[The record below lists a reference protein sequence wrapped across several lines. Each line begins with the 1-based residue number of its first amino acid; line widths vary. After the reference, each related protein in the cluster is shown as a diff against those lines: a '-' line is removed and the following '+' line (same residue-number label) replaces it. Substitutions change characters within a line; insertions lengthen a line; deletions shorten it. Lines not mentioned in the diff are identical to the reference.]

1 MTERDQDHPHDH
13 RSEAL
18 DDLEAV
24 LIETELEVGRQEESR
39 AEAGRHVVL
48 RAVRVGIG
56 ITVCLAG
63 VFLIVFPGP
72 GMVVLAAGLAILS
85 RDLPFA
91 RRLLVN
97 VRARIPENER
107 GEISR
112 PILIGGLVL
121 STVTVGVS
129 LWWWLLR

>member
-1 MTERDQDHPHDH
+1 MTDHD
-13 RSEAL
+13 RRREAIEG
-18 DDLEAV
+18 LEEA
-24 LIETELEVGRQEESR
+24 LIETELEVGRQEETL
-39 AEAGRHVVL
+39 AEAKRNVIL
-48 RAVRVGIG
+48 RAVRVGLG
-56 ITVCLAG
+56 IIVCMAG

-85 RDLPFA
+85 RDVPFA

-112 PILIGGLVL
+112 PILIGGLLL
-121 STVTVGVS
+121 STATVS
-129 LWWWLLR
+129 ASIWWWLFRG

>member
-1 MTERDQDHPHDH
+1 VNDQDR
-13 RSEAL
+13 RSEAIE
-18 DDLEAV
+18 DLGEV
-24 LIETELEVGRQEESR
+24 LIETELEVGRHEETR
-39 AEAGRHVVL
+39 EDAKRNVIL
-48 RAVRVGIG
+48 RAVRIGLGIV
-56 ITVCLAG
+56 VCIAG
-63 VFLIVFPGP
+63 VFLIVLPGP

-85 RDLPFA
+85 RDVPFA

-112 PILIGGLVL
+112 PILIGGLIV
-121 STVTVGVS
+121 SIATVSFS

>member
-1 MTERDQDHPHDH
+1 VTNHEQFG
-13 RSEAL
+13 EAIEG
-18 DDLEAV
+18 LEDA
-24 LIETELEVGRQEESR
+24 LIETELEVGRQEETR
-39 AEAGRHVVL
+39 EEAKRNLVL
-48 RAVRVGIG
+48 RAVRIGIG
-56 ITVCLAG
+56 IAVCVAG

-85 RDLPFA
+85 RDVPFA

-97 VRARIPENER
+97 VRARIPENEL

-112 PILIGGLVL
+112 PILIGGLLL
-121 STVTVGVS
+121 STVTVSFS

>member
-1 MTERDQDHPHDH
+1 VTDHD
-13 RSEAL
+13 RRREAIEG
-18 DDLEAV
+18 LEEA
-24 LIETELEVGRQEESR
+24 LIETELEVGRQEETL
-39 AEAGRHVVL
+39 AEAKRNVIL
-48 RAVRVGIG
+48 RAVRVGLG
-56 ITVCLAG
+56 IIVCMAG

-85 RDLPFA
+85 RDVPFA

-112 PILIGGLVL
+112 PILIGGLLL
-121 STVTVGVS
+121 STATVS
-129 LWWWLLR
+129 ASIWWWLFRG

>member
-1 MTERDQDHPHDH
+1 MNDHDRRRDAVEGLE
-13 RSEAL
+13 EA
-18 DDLEAV
+18 
-24 LIETELEVGRQEESR
+24 LIETELEVGRQEETR
-39 AEAGRHVVL
+39 EDAKRNVIL
-48 RAVRVGIG
+48 RAIRVGVG
-56 ITVCLAG
+56 IAVCMAG

-85 RDLPFA
+85 RDVPFA

-112 PILIGGLVL
+112 PILIGGLLL
-121 STVTVGVS
+121 STVTVSFS
-129 LWWWLLR
+129 LWWWLFRG

>member
-1 MTERDQDHPHDH
+1 VNDHDR
-13 RSEAL
+13 RSEAIE
-18 DDLEAV
+18 DLEEV
-24 LIETELEVGRQEESR
+24 LIETELEVGRHEETR
-39 AEAGRHVVL
+39 EDAKRNVIL
-48 RAVRVGIG
+48 RAVRIGLGIV
-56 ITVCLAG
+56 VCIAG

-85 RDLPFA
+85 RDVPFA

-112 PILIGGLVL
+112 PIVIGGLIV
-121 STVTVGVS
+121 STATVSFS

>member
-1 MTERDQDHPHDH
+1 MTNHEQFG
-13 RSEAL
+13 EAIEG
-18 DDLEAV
+18 LEDA
-24 LIETELEVGRQEESR
+24 LIETELEVGRQEETR
-39 AEAGRHVVL
+39 QEAKRSLVL
-48 RAVRVGIG
+48 RAVRIGIG
-56 ITVCLAG
+56 IAVCIAG

-85 RDLPFA
+85 RDVPFA

-112 PILIGGLVL
+112 PILIGGLLL
-121 STVTVGVS
+121 STVTVSFS

>member
-1 MTERDQDHPHDH
+1 VNDHDRRRDAVEGLE
-13 RSEAL
+13 EA
-18 DDLEAV
+18 
-24 LIETELEVGRQEESR
+24 LIETELEVGRHEETR
-39 AEAGRHVVL
+39 GAAKRNVIL
-48 RAVRVGIG
+48 RAVRIGIG
-56 ITVCLAG
+56 VAVCLAG

-85 RDLPFA
+85 RDVPFA

-112 PILIGGLVL
+112 PILIGGLLL
-121 STVTVGVS
+121 STVTVSFS
-129 LWWWLLR
+129 LWWWLLRG

>member
-1 MTERDQDHPHDH
+1 MTNHEQFG
-13 RSEAL
+13 EAIEG
-18 DDLEAV
+18 LEDA
-24 LIETELEVGRQEESR
+24 LIETELEVGRHEETR
-39 AEAGRHVVL
+39 EEAKRNVVL
-48 RAVRVGIG
+48 RAVRIGIG
-56 ITVCLAG
+56 IAVCVAG

-85 RDLPFA
+85 RDVPFA

-112 PILIGGLVL
+112 PILIGGLLL
-121 STVTVGVS
+121 STVTVSFS

>member
-1 MTERDQDHPHDH
+1 MNDHDR
-13 RSEAL
+13 RSEAIE
-18 DDLEAV
+18 DLEEV
-24 LIETELEVGRQEESR
+24 LIETELEVGRHEETR
-39 AEAGRHVVL
+39 EDAKRNVIL
-48 RAVRVGIG
+48 RAVRIGLGIV
-56 ITVCLAG
+56 VCIAG

-85 RDLPFA
+85 RDVPFA

-112 PILIGGLVL
+112 PILIGGLIV
-121 STVTVGVS
+121 STATVSFS

>member
-1 MTERDQDHPHDH
+1 VNDHD
-13 RSEAL
+13 RRIEAIE
-18 DDLEAV
+18 DLGEV
-24 LIETELEVGRQEESR
+24 LIETELEVGRHEETR
-39 AEAGRHVVL
+39 EDAKRNVIL
-48 RAVRVGIG
+48 RAVRIGLGIV
-56 ITVCLAG
+56 VCIAG

-85 RDLPFA
+85 RDVPFA

-112 PILIGGLVL
+112 PILIGGLIV
-121 STVTVGVS
+121 SIATVSFS

>member
-1 MTERDQDHPHDH
+1 VNDHDR
-13 RSEAL
+13 RSEAIE
-18 DDLEAV
+18 DLGEV
-24 LIETELEVGRQEESR
+24 LIETELEVGRHEETR
-39 AEAGRHVVL
+39 EDAKRNVIL
-48 RAVRVGIG
+48 RAVRIGLGIV
-56 ITVCLAG
+56 VCIAG
-63 VFLIVFPGP
+63 VFLIVLPGP

-85 RDLPFA
+85 RDVPFA

-112 PILIGGLVL
+112 PILIGGLIV
-121 STVTVGVS
+121 SIATVSFS

>member
-1 MTERDQDHPHDH
+1 VNDHDR
-13 RSEAL
+13 RSDAIEGLEEA
-18 DDLEAV
+18 
-24 LIETELEVGRQEESR
+24 LIETELEVGRHEETR
-39 AEAGRHVVL
+39 KEAKRNVIL
-48 RAVRVGIG
+48 RGIRIGLG
-56 ITVCLAG
+56 IVVCLAG

-85 RDLPFA
+85 RDVPFA

-112 PILIGGLVL
+112 PILIGGLLV
-121 STVTVGVS
+121 STATVS
-129 LWWWLLR
+129 ASIWWWLLRG

>member
-1 MTERDQDHPHDH
+1 VNDHD
-13 RSEAL
+13 RRIEAIE
-18 DDLEAV
+18 DLGGV
-24 LIETELEVGRQEESR
+24 LIETELEVGRHEETR
-39 AEAGRHVVL
+39 EDAKRNVIL
-48 RAVRVGIG
+48 RAVRIGLGIV
-56 ITVCLAG
+56 VCIAG

-85 RDLPFA
+85 RDVPFA

-112 PILIGGLVL
+112 PILIGGLIV
-121 STVTVGVS
+121 SIATVSFS

>member
-1 MTERDQDHPHDH
+1 VNDHDR
-13 RSEAL
+13 RSEAIE
-18 DDLEAV
+18 DLEEV
-24 LIETELEVGRQEESR
+24 LIETELEVGRHEETR
-39 AEAGRHVVL
+39 EDAKRNVIL
-48 RAVRVGIG
+48 RAVRIGLGIV
-56 ITVCLAG
+56 VCIAG

-85 RDLPFA
+85 RDVPFA

-112 PILIGGLVL
+112 PILIGGLIV
-121 STVTVGVS
+121 STATVSFS
-129 LWWWLLR
+129 LWWWLVR

>member
-1 MTERDQDHPHDH
+1 MSGEHPVGGHG
-13 RSEAL
+13 REVIEE
-18 DDLEAV
+18 LEDV
-24 LIETELEVGRQEESR
+24 LIETELEVGRHEETQRQASR
-39 AEAGRHVVL
+39 NLVF
-48 RAVRVGIG
+48 RAMRIALGVA
-56 ITVCLAG
+56 VCIAG

-72 GMVVLAAGLAILS
+72 GMLVLAAGLAILS
-85 RDLPFA
+85 RDVPFA

-97 VRARIPENER
+97 VRRRIPENER

-121 STVTVGVS
+121 STLTVGLS

>member
-1 MTERDQDHPHDH
+1 MNDHDR
-13 RSEAL
+13 RSEAIE
-18 DDLEAV
+18 DLEEV
-24 LIETELEVGRQEESR
+24 LIETELEVVRHEETR
-39 AEAGRHVVL
+39 EDAKRNVIL
-48 RAVRVGIG
+48 RAVRIGLGIV
-56 ITVCLAG
+56 VCIAG

-85 RDLPFA
+85 RDVPFA

-112 PILIGGLVL
+112 PILIGGLIL
-121 STVTVGVS
+121 STATVSFS
-129 LWWWLLR
+129 LWWWLVR

>member
-1 MTERDQDHPHDH
+1 MNDHDR
-13 RSEAL
+13 RSEAIE
-18 DDLEAV
+18 DLGEV
-24 LIETELEVGRQEESR
+24 LIETELEVGRHEETR
-39 AEAGRHVVL
+39 EDAKRNVIL
-48 RAVRVGIG
+48 RAVRIGLGIV
-56 ITVCLAG
+56 VCIAG
-63 VFLIVFPGP
+63 VFLIVLPGP

-85 RDLPFA
+85 RDVPFA

-112 PILIGGLVL
+112 PILIGGLIV
-121 STVTVGVS
+121 SIATVSFS

>member
-1 MTERDQDHPHDH
+1 VNDHDRRRDAVEGLE
-13 RSEAL
+13 EA
-18 DDLEAV
+18 
-24 LIETELEVGRQEESR
+24 LIETELEVGRQEETR
-39 AEAGRHVVL
+39 EDAKRNVIL
-48 RAVRVGIG
+48 RAIRVGVG
-56 ITVCLAG
+56 IAVCMAG

-85 RDLPFA
+85 RDVPFA

-112 PILIGGLVL
+112 PILIGGLLL
-121 STVTVGVS
+121 STVTVSFS
-129 LWWWLLR
+129 LWWWLFRG

>member
-1 MTERDQDHPHDH
+1 MSDHEHSDDVI
-13 RSEAL
+13 EELEDAL
-18 DDLEAV
+18 IA
-24 LIETELEVGRQEESR
+24 TELEIGRREESR
-39 AEAGRHVVL
+39 AEAERHVVL
-48 RAVRVGIG
+48 RVVRVGIG

-85 RDLPFA
+85 RDVPFA

-112 PILIGGLVL
+112 PILIGGLLL
-121 STVTVGVS
+121 STLTVGFS

>member
-1 MTERDQDHPHDH
+1 VNDHDH
-13 RSEAL
+13 RSEAIE
-18 DDLEAV
+18 DLEEV
-24 LIETELEVGRQEESR
+24 LIETELEVGRHEETR
-39 AEAGRHVVL
+39 EDAKRNVIL
-48 RAVRVGIG
+48 RAVRIGLGIV
-56 ITVCLAG
+56 VCIAG
-63 VFLIVFPGP
+63 VFLIVLPGP

-85 RDLPFA
+85 RDVPFA

-112 PILIGGLVL
+112 PILIGGLIV
-121 STVTVGVS
+121 SIATVSFS

>member
-1 MTERDQDHPHDH
+1 MNDHDR
-13 RSEAL
+13 RSEAIE
-18 DDLEAV
+18 DLEEV
-24 LIETELEVGRQEESR
+24 LIETELEVGRHEETR
-39 AEAGRHVVL
+39 EDAKRNVIL
-48 RAVRVGIG
+48 RAVRIGLGIV
-56 ITVCLAG
+56 VCIAG

-85 RDLPFA
+85 RDVPFA

-112 PILIGGLVL
+112 PIVIGGLIV
-121 STVTVGVS
+121 STATVSFS